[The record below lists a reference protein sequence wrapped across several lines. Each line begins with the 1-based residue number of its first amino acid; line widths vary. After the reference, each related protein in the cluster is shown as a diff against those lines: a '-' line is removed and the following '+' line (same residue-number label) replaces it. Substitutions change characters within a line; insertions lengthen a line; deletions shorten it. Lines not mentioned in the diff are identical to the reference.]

1 MYNSLPNGYSGPG
14 VNLMNGRGEPY
25 ATGHRRPRNNELSRL
40 LSAAL
45 VSPQYKQMVLQE
57 PERALAEGYMGQHFD
72 LDAVDS
78 AIVCSRQANTLQ
90 ELAIALVNHS
100 RAQQQEQPRW
110 EKLVEASSL
119 HGDFVGEL
127 SLRSEYSD
135 LRPGIC
141 E

>member
-14 VNLMNGRGEPY
+14 VNLMTGKAEPT
-25 ATGHRRPRNNELSRL
+25 ATQHRRPRNNELSRL

-45 VSPQYKQMVLQE
+45 VSQQFKQMVLQQ

-72 LDAVDS
+72 LDAVDR

-90 ELAIALVNHS
+90 ELAIALVNHA

-110 EKLVEASSL
+110 GKLAEASSSQ
-119 HGDFVGEL
+119 GDFAGEL

-135 LRPGIC
+135 LRPGIR